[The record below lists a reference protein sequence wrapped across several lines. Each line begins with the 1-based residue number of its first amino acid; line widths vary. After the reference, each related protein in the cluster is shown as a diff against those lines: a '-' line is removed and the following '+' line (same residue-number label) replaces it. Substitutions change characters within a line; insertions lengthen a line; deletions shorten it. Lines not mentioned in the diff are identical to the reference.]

1 MHKCKAKDCEKQI
14 ENDVIYCS
22 IECYLY
28 DGGKMNEPI
37 QIREIKESECQL
49 INPSGAVI
57 GIIKSE
63 LQLNDVRL
71 QITKKNLKGYSINWQ
86 DHKIP
91 INQDGVLDH
100 WPDGL
105 FDKTLEQC
113 RELLTIGY
121 EKECQKR
128 RNKGKLK

>member
-1 MHKCKAKDCEKQI
+1 MHKCKAKDCNKQV
-14 ENDVIYCS
+14 EDDVIYCS

-57 GIIKSE
+57 GIIKSQ

-71 QITKKNLKGYSINWQ
+71 QIARKNLKGYSINWQ
-86 DHKIP
+86 DHKIS
-91 INQDGVLDH
+91 INEYGVLNN
-100 WPDGL
+100 WPLGFFHIEEKQL
-105 FDKTLEQC
+105 G
-113 RELLTIGY
+113 ELLRMAFKKHK
-121 EKECQKR
+121 EK
-128 RNKGKLK
+128 